1 MLPGNDDPPAH
12 RARRPTGPYA
22 SHTPWMAF
30 PNERSVTTIL
40 FAECTPPLVT
50 IMRLFQ
56 RMTTWPLLR
65 LGPTPTRTTIPTH
78 LHIPHIRCTVS
89 EVPHAVAAVSRGH
102 SFLGNVT
109 GYAPAYSS
117 VDNQGYV
124 LFVPLVHGCGCSGWR
139 EMVHVLERVQLDG
152 WLPYIMTLG
161 CSGISRTLLSTLIT
175 LT

>member
-1 MLPGNDDPPAH
+1 MTTRQRTAHGVPPDRTPVTHPGWLFRTNVLS
-12 RARRPTGPYA
+12 RRFCSQNARRRWSLSCDC
-22 SHTPWMAF
+22 SHARLRGLCNALDRPLRELRFRRICTFRAFGAQSARCRMQSTPF
-30 PNERSVTTIL
+30 PAGI
-40 FAECTPPLVT
+40 
-50 IMRLFQ
+50 
-56 RMTTWPLLR
+56 
-65 LGPTPTRTTIPTH
+65 H
-78 LHIPHIRCTVS
+78 
-89 EVPHAVAAVSRGH
+89 
-102 SFLGNVT
+102 FLGNVT

-117 VDNQGYV
+117 VDNQGCV